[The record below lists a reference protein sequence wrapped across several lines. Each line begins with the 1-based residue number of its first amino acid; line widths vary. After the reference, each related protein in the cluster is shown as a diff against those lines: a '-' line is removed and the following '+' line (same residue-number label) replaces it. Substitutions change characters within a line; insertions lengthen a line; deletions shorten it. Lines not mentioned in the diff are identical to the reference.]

1 MKEATGI
8 SLFALLVSAISLGW
22 NIYRDVIL
30 KARVKVRFSLSS
42 LYNEKFKKPMDFLV
56 LTATNF
62 GPGRITL
69 NMITLMEAPLW
80 RRLLRCQKTAVMIYD
95 YENPFS
101 TRLPIKIEVGDKA
114 ELLIRWEK
122 ECFLGKPTTHIGLS
136 DSFGRVH
143 WAPAADVRKARAEYR
158 NEFLDENN
166 KNPGKK

>member
-42 LYNEKFKKPMDFLV
+42 IHSNAFEKPLDFLV
-56 LTATNF
+56 LTAINF
-62 GPGRITL
+62 GPGRVTL

-80 RRLLRCQKTAVMIYD
+80 RRLFRCPKMAVMIYD
-95 YENPFS
+95 YKNPLS
-101 TRLPIKIEVGDKA
+101 AKLPAKIEVGDKA

-122 ECFLGKPTTHIGLS
+122 DCFLGKPT
-136 DSFGRVH
+136 DSGTFKFPRFRH
-143 WAPAADVRKARAEYR
+143 S
-158 NEFLDENN
+158 
-166 KNPGKK
+166 